1 MIDSLVATKAVVVA
15 LVFAALFIAERMRP
29 FTPPV
34 AHVVADGGA
43 RLVRNGGLWL
53 LMTLASPLV
62 VIPLTAYAADHAL
75 WTRTGALASP
85 AMVVVDFMLLDVWA
99 YFVHR
104 AYHRV
109 PLMARLHR
117 PHHLDERLDTTT
129 AVRFHVGEVTLSA
142 LLRSLPIVLLAMP
155 LTHVVLFEMIL
166 LSSALFHHSNLRL
179 PQKVERALSAFIV
192 TPSIHFVHH
201 HAVSAD
207 TNSNYAA
214 VLSVWD
220 RVFRTRSAT
229 TRTPAM
235 KLGVAGAADRSL
247 AKLILAPFERAG
259 LS

>member
-1 MIDSLVATKAVVVA
+1 MIDPFVATKAAVVA
-15 LVFAALFIAERMRP
+15 AVFAVLFIAERWRP
-29 FTPPV
+29 FTPP
-34 AHVVADGGA
+34 AAGGNA

-53 LMTLASPLV
+53 LMTLASPIV
-62 VIPLTAYAADHAL
+62 VIPLTAFAADHAL
-75 WTRTGALASP
+75 WTRTGAWASP
-85 AMVVVDFMLLDVWA
+85 AMVVVDFILLDVWA

-129 AVRFHVGEVTLSA
+129 AVRFHVGEVALSA
-142 LLRSLPIVLLAMP
+142 ALRSLPVVLLAMP

-166 LSSALFHHSNLRL
+166 LSSAIFHHSNLRL
-179 PQKVERALSAFIV
+179 PQTVERAISVFIV

-207 TNSNYAA
+207 TNSNFAA

-220 RVFRTRSAT
+220 RVFRTQSAT
-229 TRTPAM
+229 TRSPAM
-235 KLGVAGAADRSL
+235 KLGVAGSRDRSL
-247 AKLILAPFERAG
+247 ARLILAPFERAG